1 MAQKP
6 RIGGAENAAATS
18 AFATFE
24 FATVSADQT
33 PNAVAATIPAKPM
46 IPSLRIGLPLRVP
59 CESAST
65 SHGTHPPPVIAVTKW
80 RNLAEPR
87 ALASVQSERRIASR
101 AERGIVRVACVL
113 LAHGSPVL
121 WQ

>member
-1 MAQKP
+1 
-6 RIGGAENAAATS
+6 
-18 AFATFE
+18 
-24 FATVSADQT
+24 VSADQT